1 VSGRFEGKVALVAGG
16 AHAAKGDLMGF
27 GGIAAWEILKGGGKV
42 VIGDLDDAAGEKS
55 AQQMRDDGFEAHYV
69 HLDVTDE
76 SQWASAVSKAVSE
89 FGIVNILIDLAGTI
103 DRGSI
108 VEGEVDSWKLTM
120 DVTNMGMF
128 LGVRAVAPHM
138 REAGG
143 GSIVLISSMAA
154 KMTGNYGAAYATSRA
169 GMTHFAR
176 AAAVQLGPDNIRA
189 NTVLPGWTVT
199 PFTQPVLED
208 KAGTEWRNNRVPL
221 GRWARAEEIANGI
234 LFLASDEASYVS
246 GSELLMDGGTTAW
259 WGPGPQ

>member
-1 VSGRFEGKVALVAGG
+1 MSGRFEGKVALVAGG

>member
-1 VSGRFEGKVALVAGG
+1 MSGRFEGKVALVAGG

-55 AQQMRDDGFEAHYV
+55 AQQMRDDGFQAHYV

-76 SQWASAVSKAVSE
+76 TQWANAASKAVSE
-89 FGIVNILIDLAGTI
+89 FGTVNILIDLAGTI

-108 VEGEVDSWKLTM
+108 VEGEIESWKLTM

-128 LGVRAVAPHM
+128 LGVRAVTPHM
-138 REAGG
+138 RKAGG

-154 KMTGNYGAAYATSRA
+154 KMAGDYGAAYATSRA

-176 AAAVQLGPDNIRA
+176 AAAVQLGPDNIRV

-221 GRWARAEEIANGI
+221 GRWARADEIANGI

-259 WGPGPQ
+259 WGPGPD